1 MRDKIENMVWLSVA
15 QVSTYL
21 GCSPSFIY
29 KAVSKK
35 RVPFSRAVGRLRF
48 NREDIDRWMHE
59 GDYMDST
66 KDKSVAGP

>member
-35 RVPFSRAVGRLRF
+35 RVPFSRAVGRFRF
-48 NREDIDRWMHE
+48 NREDIDKWMRE
-59 GDYMDST
+59 GACMDLT
-66 KDKSVAGP
+66 RT